1 MFVCC
6 VVLCCC
12 ILVYVL
18 YKEFIFY
25 SCIFVFV
32 GSLGGGFIVLFF
44 LFGFGEN
51 GKEIGELF
59 FFFVEN
65 EMRSVFIIGFVFGW
79 VVVIINYNKYFWNR

>member
-1 MFVCC
+1 MSFNF
-6 VVLCCC
+6 
-12 ILVYVL
+12 VL

-25 SCIFVFV
+25 SCVFVFV

-59 FFFVEN
+59 FFFCRKWDEECVYYW
-65 EMRSVFIIGFVFGW
+65 FC
-79 VVVIINYNKYFWNR
+79 FWLGSCYYKL